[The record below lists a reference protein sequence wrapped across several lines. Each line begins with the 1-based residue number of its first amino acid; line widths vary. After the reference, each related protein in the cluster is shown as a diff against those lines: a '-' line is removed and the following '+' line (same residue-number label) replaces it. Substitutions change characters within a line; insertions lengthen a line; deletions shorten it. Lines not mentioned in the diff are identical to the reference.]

1 MLLIKVNNIP
11 TVLYV
16 GKIKQWVSLTNRVK
30 FSTQDEV
37 FEFTESVMNGATPER
52 NLKWLEVKLRNRCN
66 LKCPICGVSTYSG
79 QKTTTSQLNTPQ
91 KKKRTLHRT
100 FKDSEQFLLYRTM

>member
-16 GKIKQWVSLTNRVK
+16 GKIKQWVSLINRVK

-37 FEFTESVMNGATPER
+37 FEFTELMNGATP
-52 NLKWLEVKLRNRCN
+52 NV
-66 LKCPICGVSTYSG
+66 T
-79 QKTTTSQLNTPQ
+79 
-91 KKKRTLHRT
+91 
-100 FKDSEQFLLYRTM
+100 